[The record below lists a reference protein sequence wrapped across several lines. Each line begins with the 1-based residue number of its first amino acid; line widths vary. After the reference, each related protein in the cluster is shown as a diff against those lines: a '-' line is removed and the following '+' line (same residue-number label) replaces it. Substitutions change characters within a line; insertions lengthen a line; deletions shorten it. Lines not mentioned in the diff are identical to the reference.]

1 MIVSE
6 LKSAVMAHPNQI
18 AEIKVR
24 FDSSLPLVAIRQ
36 KNGRYVSRE
45 LPCRLVQVENGEL
58 ILIVGEN

>member
-24 FDSSLPLVAIRQ
+24 FESSLPLVSIQ
-36 KNGRYVSRE
+36 HEDGRYSSRGI
-45 LPCRLVQVENGEL
+45 PCRMVVSEAGSL
-58 ILIVGEN
+58 ILIVGEE